1 MRLMQAVV
9 QGTFCTVCIG
19 GKGTSLGCFFNSA
32 RTWRN
37 IFHIPHY
44 EISTLSGVPLTL
56 DIGQI
61 GTYLVPF
68 RHFILLF
75 VIFLVDSGVQLGHLG
90 GAQPRKRGLKRATGS
105 GSVGEVNG
113 ARTAIVGP

>member
-32 RTWRN
+32 GTWQN

-44 EISTLSGVPLTL
+44 VVPVLL
-56 DIGQI
+56 
-61 GTYLVPF
+61 YF
-68 RHFILLF
+68 R
-75 VIFLVDSGVQLGHLG
+75 D
-90 GAQPRKRGLKRATGS
+90 
-105 GSVGEVNG
+105 
-113 ARTAIVGP
+113 